1 MTNTVVIE
9 EALEDLF
16 SSSDQKFE
24 VQVDLP
30 SRAKGYVKTQSSIKI
45 RSMTYEDE
53 KFIASYSG
61 GALLDDLIARCVIDV
76 DLDELYL
83 EDKLFLYFKLREV
96 SFGSMAKME
105 ASCNFC
111 GFSNELEIDL
121 SKLKVDYAEE
131 DFEDPKEI
139 MLPGLKKV
147 AFVSKMRSHLQK
159 YSVNDTELLENLW
172 RFIKKIGEYEDPV
185 VLSKAVKKLSS
196 VDVRV
201 IMAHINN
208 QSFGLDSRA
217 KFICNKCRKENT
229 ASIGLNLDFFTVS

>member
-1 MTNTVVIE
+1 
-9 EALEDLF
+9 
-16 SSSDQKFE
+16 
-24 VQVDLP
+24 
-30 SRAKGYVKTQSSIKI
+30 
-45 RSMTYEDE
+45 
-53 KFIASYSG
+53 
-61 GALLDDLIARCVIDV
+61 
-76 DLDELYL
+76 
-83 EDKLFLYFKLREV
+83 
-96 SFGSMAKME
+96 
-105 ASCNFC
+105 
-111 GFSNELEIDL
+111 
-121 SKLKVDYAEE
+121 
-131 DFEDPKEI
+131 

-147 AFVSKMRSHLQK
+147 AVVSKMRSHLQK